1 MGEWT
6 SEVRYT
12 RTQRPIYW
20 PRKTAFCCMAT
31 QHQQHF
37 ITEVVSAEI
46 ATYDSD
52 EYETN
57 CSVQRESHIKIV
69 NYYGSPLI
77 CAAQKGHLQCLQ
89 KHMEDTKD
97 VSMLGTW
104 SSRSTTVLHA
114 AASGRHKDVVEYL
127 LYYGADINARRG
139 QGSTALHDAAKFG
152 YVDVVQLLLEKGA
165 FVNLQNDKGETAL
178 FLAVSEGHMDGVRWL
193 LESVVD
199 YYDYRGCHY
208 NPALY
213 PKEAVMLL
221 QERKTDIN
229 KMDISVL
236 GSLRLA
242 LLQGDLA
249 RIRFIL
255 KEEIVVCVPGFEPS
269 NRRRLS
275 MIKMLLEKGADT
287 EIKDTHGLSVLDQ
300 AVLNKDILCSQLL
313 LQFGAKVNSHSNV
326 FGVTMTPLHLAS
338 SCYGCEEI
346 TKILLDAG
354 CVVNCLDNEKRTPLH
369 IAVNNGSLKQVQ
381 LLLENGADVHVKDA
395 KGNTPLHNVHS
406 LDFAKLLVDCGAD
419 VKAVTNSGKTVIF
432 SAADK
437 QGDGECVRFLISRGV
452 DPLIRDESG
461 TSALDIAI
469 QRHYNSEQWFFDD
482 GGMKCIGVLLEN
494 GAKLDA
500 ASIQDEYLHNAIIR
514 RRLGYALALL
524 YHGVPVD
531 VPSVKDKKTALYLA
545 TERNFVAGMKLL
557 LERGAD
563 PNIMVR
569 NKTALDIAIAK
580 GYEDC
585 ARILI
590 QAGCH
595 TSTSI
600 KDVIKMQN
608 VLLSRLQ
615 LLVRLYPGD
624 INVQDENGVAL
635 IHMLCQKSEHEGCME
650 TLLESGVDA
659 NIMDKDGVTCL
670 HILAYKTHAMCL
682 AYARWLLNRGADIN
696 KQDCNGM
703 TPLHYT
709 ACSGHVKF
717 ARLLLAYGADP
728 NLQDSSGRTALHL
741 AAEHCGNN
749 CSLVKLFLHHGSAV
763 DARNNEGWTPLH
775 ETANRGH
782 LECMEQL
789 VGYGADVN
797 ALTDDGISALHIAEL
812 QKHRDCVTWLLD
824 IGAHRYNATFQWT
837 LKHYLGMQHNTTYN
851 LQWLF
856 RQKNEAFT
864 SA

>member
-1 MGEWT
+1 
-6 SEVRYT
+6 
-12 RTQRPIYW
+12 
-20 PRKTAFCCMAT
+20 MA
-31 QHQQHF
+31 
-37 ITEVVSAEI
+37 E
-46 ATYDSD
+46 DSD
-52 EYETN
+52 EYETK
-57 CSVQRESHIKIV
+57 CSVQQDRHIKSH

-77 CAAQKGHLQCLQ
+77 CAAQKGHLQCLEKQ
-89 KHMEDTKD
+89 LQDMKD
-97 VSMLGTW
+97 VSMLDIL

-114 AASGRHKDVVEYL
+114 AASGGHKDVVEYL
-127 LYYGADINARRG
+127 LDCGADINARRS

-152 YVDVVQLLLEKGA
+152 YVDVVKLLLEKGA

-178 FLAVSEGHMDGVRWL
+178 FLAVSEGHMDGVQWL

-199 YYDYRGCHY
+199 CYDCRGCHY

-213 PKEAVMLL
+213 PKEAVTLL

-236 GSLRLA
+236 ESLRLA

-249 RIRFIL
+249 RISFIL
-255 KEEIVVCVPGFEPS
+255 NQEIVVSMPGFEPY
-269 NRRRLS
+269 NKRRLS
-275 MIKMLLEKGADT
+275 MIKMLLEKAADS
-287 EIKDTHGLSVLDQ
+287 EIKDAHGSSILDQ
-300 AVLNKDILCSQLL
+300 AVLNKDVLCTQLL

-354 CVVNCLDNEKRTPLH
+354 STVNCLDSEKRTPLH
-369 IAVNNGSLKQVQ
+369 VAVNNGSLKQVQ
-381 LLLENGADVHVKDA
+381 LLLENGADVHVKDS
-395 KGNTPLHNVHS
+395 KGNTPLHNVCS
-406 LDFAKLLVDCGAD
+406 LDCAKLLVDCGAD
-419 VKAVTNSGKTVIF
+419 VKTVTNSGKTVIF

-437 QGDGECVRFLISRGV
+437 QGDEACVRFLISRGV

-461 TSALDIAI
+461 RSALDIAI
-469 QRHYNSEQWFFDD
+469 QRHYNSEQRFFDD
-482 GGMKCIGVLLEN
+482 GGVKCVDVLLEG

-500 ASIQDEYLHNAIIR
+500 ANIKDEYLHSAIIR

-524 YHGVPVD
+524 HHGVPVD
-531 VPSVKDKKTALYLA
+531 VPSIQDKKTALYVA
-545 TERNFVAGMKLL
+545 TERNFVAGIKLL

-563 PNIMVR
+563 LNIKVR

-608 VLLSRLQ
+608 VSSSCLQ
-615 LLVRLYPGD
+615 LLIRLYPGD

-635 IHMLCQKSEHEGCME
+635 IHMLCQKSEHEGCVE
-650 TLLESGVDA
+650 TLLENGVDV
-659 NIMDKDGVTCL
+659 NITDKDGVTCL

-682 AYARWLLNRGADIN
+682 AYTRWLLNRGADIN

-709 ACSGHVKF
+709 ACSGKSLKF
-717 ARLLLAYGADP
+717 CICDVVLVS
-728 NLQDSSGRTALHL
+728 NLESSG
-741 AAEHCGNN
+741 
-749 CSLVKLFLHHGSAV
+749 
-763 DARNNEGWTPLH
+763 
-775 ETANRGH
+775 
-782 LECMEQL
+782 
-789 VGYGADVN
+789 
-797 ALTDDGISALHIAEL
+797 
-812 QKHRDCVTWLLD
+812 CV
-824 IGAHRYNATFQWT
+824 
-837 LKHYLGMQHNTTYN
+837 
-851 LQWLF
+851 
-856 RQKNEAFT
+856 
-864 SA
+864 